1 MLRKLN
7 FCKEILRKVK
17 NVVEKESVELSSA
30 LEDVFC
36 GIVAGDGDDHPFD
49 CDSPQ
54 SHLWCE

>member
-1 MLRKLN
+1 MLL
-7 FCKEILRKVK
+7 
-17 NVVEKESVELSSA
+17 SWTVELSSA

-54 SHLWCE
+54 SPLWCEQNN